1 LHAVTTCSRRSAS
14 SCTTSSLHATPS
26 TDPFDR
32 PALASSVLG
41 LVSIAYNFLASRSY
55 EWCKAAIT
63 GTVVSAAATL
73 LYSVLLLW
81 KHHHISKQSAA
92 QQSRSNL
99 WSEQSYY
106 QNYIPNMYP
115 TATRTPS
122 QDRAPILED
131 DRVSQ
136 NMALLLRTSESRP
149 SPDAN
154 ATFQINM
161 PVEDEESELPAH
173 GQERIGTP
181 QPAHA
186 DWNRN
191 RGRAN
196 SRPDSLSEQQ
206 AWQQWQDRGR
216 PTNRPPSISGRS
228 SHSRGISREE
238 RRREIELGR
247 F

>member
-1 LHAVTTCSRRSAS
+1 M
-14 SCTTSSLHATPS
+14 
-26 TDPFDR
+26 
-32 PALASSVLG
+32 
-41 LVSIAYNFLASRSY
+41 
-55 EWCKAAIT
+55 
-63 GTVVSAAATL
+63 
-73 LYSVLLLW
+73 LLLW
-81 KHHHISKQSAA
+81 KHHHVTKQNAT
-92 QQSRSNL
+92 QQSRVNL
-99 WSEQSYY
+99 WSEPPYY
-106 QNYIPNMYP
+106 QNYNSNMYP

-149 SPDAN
+149 SPDAS

-161 PVEDEESELPAH
+161 PVEDEESELPA
-173 GQERIGTP
+173 QNQDRIGTP
-181 QPAHA
+181 QRAHA
-186 DWNRN
+186 DWNR
-191 RGRAN
+191 GRAD

-216 PTNRPPSISGRS
+216 TTNRPRSTSGRS

-247 F
+247 Y